1 MEKQTDPSSPK
12 KLRPA
17 SPSFVKMAID
27 YAPLI
32 VFFLAYKLTG
42 FLIGTIVFMVS
53 MVAAIAVSRYKLGRV
68 SPTLWISFVLIMF
81 FGGLTIWF
89 HDPHFIQ
96 LKPTIIYSFFAVML
110 LGGRLFKKPMLKYI
124 MEDAFEGVTEKGWLI
139 LTLNWGGFFLVM
151 ALLNEYIR
159 THFSFDSW
167 LSLKIWGAMILSALF
182 GFANMPV
189 LIKNG
194 LKTGIDKD

>member
-1 MEKQTDPSSPK
+1 MEKQTDPSPRKISPS
-12 KLRPA
+12 P

-32 VFFLAYKLTG
+32 IFFLAYKLTG
-42 FLIGTIVFMVS
+42 FLIGTVVFMVS
-53 MVAAIAVSRYKLGRV
+53 MVAAIFVSRYKLGRV

-96 LKPTIIYSFFAVML
+96 LKPTIIYSFFALML

-124 MEDAFEGVTEKGWLI
+124 MEDAFEGITEKGWLI
-139 LTLNWGGFFLVM
+139 LSLNWGCFFVVM
-151 ALLNEYIR
+151 ALLNEYLR
-159 THFSFDSW
+159 THFSFDVW

-194 LKTGIDKD
+194 LNIGTDKK